1 MEHRAGIK
9 ASSDEEDFSD
19 SDLLSSGD
27 EIVDSAEL
35 EGMESVE
42 AEMEEGEE
50 ELEVPKEK
58 TKKTDK

>member
-9 ASSDEEDFSD
+9 NSSDEEDFSE

-27 EIVDSAEL
+27 EVVDSDEL

-42 AEMEEGEE
+42 AEMEEG
-50 ELEVPKEK
+50 
-58 TKKTDK
+58 